1 MGEIFMIKNIIFDL
15 GNVLIRFK
23 PEEFVN
29 KNIKKEY
36 REKFFNAVF
45 KGQEWADLDRGVLE
59 YSDAVKS
66 FSEKI
71 PECSSEIK
79 KLFDNYILDVLEPIE
94 KNIEIMKS
102 LKGKYKLFV
111 LSNFHYPAF
120 DYIFKNWEFFKYFDG
135 KVVSGHCK
143 LLKPEK
149 KIYEL
154 LCSTYS
160 LKPNECVFIDDTKAN
175 IETAEEFGINGIHL
189 TDINILEEKL
199 KENNLI

>member
-1 MGEIFMIKNIIFDL
+1 MIKNIIFDL
-15 GNVLIRFK
+15 GNVLIGFK
-23 PEEFVN
+23 PEEFIN
-29 KNIKKEY
+29 KNIKEEY
-36 REKFFNAVF
+36 REKFFNVVF

-59 YSDAVKS
+59 YNDAIKI

-71 PECSSEIK
+71 PECSLEIK
-79 KLFDNYILDVLEPIE
+79 KFFDNYILDALEPIE

-102 LKGKYKLFV
+102 LKGKYKLYV

-135 KVVSGHCK
+135 KIVSGHCK

-149 KIYEL
+149 EIYKL

-160 LKPNECVFIDDTKAN
+160 LKPDECVFIDDTKVN
-175 IETAEEFGINGIHL
+175 IEAAEKFGIKGIHL

>member
-1 MGEIFMIKNIIFDL
+1 MIKNIIFDL
-15 GNVLIRFK
+15 GNVLIGFK
-23 PEEFVN
+23 PEEFIN
-29 KNIKKEY
+29 KNIKEEY
-36 REKFFNAVF
+36 REKFFNVVF

-59 YSDAVKS
+59 YSDAVKI
-66 FSEKI
+66 FSERV

-102 LKGKYKLFV
+102 LKGKYKLYI

-149 KIYEL
+149 EIYEL
-154 LCSTYS
+154 LCSIYS

-175 IETAEEFGINGIHL
+175 IEAAEEFGINGIHL
-189 TDINILEEKL
+189 TDTNILEEKL

>member
-1 MGEIFMIKNIIFDL
+1 MIKNIIFDL

-59 YSDAVKS
+59 YSDAVKI

-154 LCSTYS
+154 LCLTYS
-160 LKPNECVFIDDTKAN
+160 LKPNECVFIDDTKVN
-175 IETAEEFGINGIHL
+175 IESAEKFGIRGIHL

>member
-1 MGEIFMIKNIIFDL
+1 MIKNIIFDL

-23 PEEFVN
+23 PEEFIN

-36 REKFFNAVF
+36 REKFFNVIF

-59 YSDAVKS
+59 YSDVVKI

-154 LCSTYS
+154 LCLTYS

-175 IETAEEFGINGIHL
+175 IEAAEEFGINGIHL

>member
-1 MGEIFMIKNIIFDL
+1 MIKNIIFDL

-59 YSDAVKS
+59 YSDAVKI

-135 KVVSGHCK
+135 KIVSGHCK

-149 KIYEL
+149 EIYKL

-160 LKPNECVFIDDTKAN
+160 LKPDECVFIDDTKVN
-175 IETAEEFGINGIHL
+175 IESAEKFGIRGIHL

>member
-1 MGEIFMIKNIIFDL
+1 MIKNIIFDL

-59 YSDAVKS
+59 YSDAVKI

-111 LSNFHYPAF
+111 LSNFHYLAF

-135 KVVSGHCK
+135 KIVSGHCK

-149 KIYEL
+149 EIYEL

-160 LKPNECVFIDDTKAN
+160 LNPIECVFIDDTKAN
-175 IETAEEFGINGIHL
+175 IEAAEKFGIKGIHL

>member
-1 MGEIFMIKNIIFDL
+1 MIKNIIFDL

-36 REKFFNAVF
+36 REKFFNVIF

-59 YSDAVKS
+59 YSDAVKI

-135 KVVSGHCK
+135 KIVSGHCK

-149 KIYEL
+149 EIYEL

-160 LKPNECVFIDDTKAN
+160 LNPIECVFIDDTKAN
-175 IETAEEFGINGIHL
+175 IEAAEEFGINGIHL

>member
-23 PEEFVN
+23 PEEFIN

-59 YSDAVKS
+59 YSDAVKI

-154 LCSTYS
+154 LCLTYS

-175 IETAEEFGINGIHL
+175 IEAAEEFGINGIHL

>member
-1 MGEIFMIKNIIFDL
+1 MIKNIIFDL

-45 KGQEWADLDRGVLE
+45 KGQEWADLDRGILE
-59 YSDAVKS
+59 YSDAVKI

-154 LCSTYS
+154 LCLTYS

-175 IETAEEFGINGIHL
+175 IEAAEEFGINGIHL

>member
-1 MGEIFMIKNIIFDL
+1 MIKNIIFDL

-59 YSDAVKS
+59 YSDAVKI

-154 LCSTYS
+154 LCLTYS

-175 IETAEEFGINGIHL
+175 IEAAEEFGINGIHL

>member
-1 MGEIFMIKNIIFDL
+1 MIKNIIFDL

-23 PEEFVN
+23 PEEFIN

-36 REKFFNAVF
+36 REKFFNVIF

-59 YSDAVKS
+59 YSDAVKI

-120 DYIFKNWEFFKYFDG
+120 DYIFENWEFFKYFDG

-154 LCSTYS
+154 LCLTYS

-175 IETAEEFGINGIHL
+175 IEAAEKFGINGIHL

>member
-1 MGEIFMIKNIIFDL
+1 MIKNIIFDL

-59 YSDAVKS
+59 YSDAVKI

-135 KVVSGHCK
+135 KIVSGHCK

-154 LCSTYS
+154 LCLTYS

-175 IETAEEFGINGIHL
+175 IEAAEEFGINGIHL

>member
-1 MGEIFMIKNIIFDL
+1 MIKNIIFDL

-36 REKFFNAVF
+36 REKFFNVIF
-45 KGQEWADLDRGVLE
+45 KGQEWADLDRGILE
-59 YSDAVKS
+59 YSDAVKI

-154 LCSTYS
+154 LCLTYS
-160 LKPNECVFIDDTKAN
+160 LKPNECVFIDDTKVN
-175 IETAEEFGINGIHL
+175 IEAAEEFGINGIHL

>member
-1 MGEIFMIKNIIFDL
+1 MIKNIIFDL

-23 PEEFVN
+23 PEEFIN
-29 KNIKKEY
+29 KNIKEEY
-36 REKFFNAVF
+36 REKFFNVVF

-59 YSDAVKS
+59 YNDAIKI

-71 PECSSEIK
+71 PECSLEIK
-79 KLFDNYILDVLEPIE
+79 KFFDNYILDALEPIE

-102 LKGKYKLFV
+102 LKGKYKLYV

-135 KVVSGHCK
+135 KIVSGHCK

-149 KIYEL
+149 EIYKL

-160 LKPNECVFIDDTKAN
+160 LKPDECVFIDDTKVN
-175 IETAEEFGINGIHL
+175 IESAEKFGIRGIHL

>member
-1 MGEIFMIKNIIFDL
+1 MIKNIIFDL

-59 YSDAVKS
+59 YSDAVKI

-160 LKPNECVFIDDTKAN
+160 LKPNECVFIDDTKTN
-175 IETAEEFGINGIHL
+175 IEAAEEFGINGIHL

>member
-1 MGEIFMIKNIIFDL
+1 MIKNIIFDL

-59 YSDAVKS
+59 YSDAVKI

-149 KIYEL
+149 EIYEL

-160 LKPNECVFIDDTKAN
+160 LNPIECVFIDDTKAN
-175 IETAEEFGINGIHL
+175 IEAAEKFGIKGIHL

>member
-1 MGEIFMIKNIIFDL
+1 MIKNIIFDL
-15 GNVLIRFK
+15 GKVLINFK

-29 KNIKKEY
+29 KNIKEEY
-36 REKFFNAVF
+36 REKFFNVVF

-59 YSDAVKS
+59 YNDAIKI

-71 PECSSEIK
+71 PECSLEIK
-79 KLFDNYILDVLEPIE
+79 KIFDNYILDVLEPIE

-102 LKGKYKLFV
+102 LKGKYKLYV

-135 KVVSGHCK
+135 KIVSGHCK

-149 KIYEL
+149 EIYKL

-160 LKPNECVFIDDTKAN
+160 LKPDECVFIDDTKVN
-175 IETAEEFGINGIHL
+175 IEAAEKFGIKGIHL

>member
-1 MGEIFMIKNIIFDL
+1 MEVTFMIKNIIFDL

-23 PEEFVN
+23 PEEFIN
-29 KNIKKEY
+29 KNIKEEY
-36 REKFFNAVF
+36 REKFFNVIF

-59 YSDAVKS
+59 YNDAIKI

-71 PECSSEIK
+71 PECSLEIK
-79 KLFDNYILDVLEPIE
+79 KFFDNYILDALEPIE

-102 LKGKYKLFV
+102 LKGKYKLYV

-135 KVVSGHCK
+135 KIVSGHCK

-149 KIYEL
+149 EIYKL

-160 LKPNECVFIDDTKAN
+160 LKPDECVFIDDTKVN
-175 IETAEEFGINGIHL
+175 IESAEKFGIRGIHL

>member
-1 MGEIFMIKNIIFDL
+1 MFCFTFL
-15 GNVLIRFK
+15 FK

-36 REKFFNAVF
+36 REKFFNVIF
-45 KGQEWADLDRGVLE
+45 KGQEWADLDRGILE
-59 YSDAVKS
+59 YSDAVKI

-154 LCSTYS
+154 LCLTYS

-175 IETAEEFGINGIHL
+175 IEAAEEFGINGIHL

>member
-1 MGEIFMIKNIIFDL
+1 MIKNIIFDL

-23 PEEFVN
+23 PEEFIN

-45 KGQEWADLDRGVLE
+45 KGQEWADLDKGVLE
-59 YSDAVKS
+59 YSDAVKI

-154 LCSTYS
+154 LCLTYS
-160 LKPNECVFIDDTKAN
+160 LKPNECVFIDDTKVN
-175 IETAEEFGINGIHL
+175 IEAAEEFGINGIHL

>member
-1 MGEIFMIKNIIFDL
+1 MIKNIIFDL

-36 REKFFNAVF
+36 REKFFNVIF
-45 KGQEWADLDRGVLE
+45 KGQEWADLDRGILE
-59 YSDAVKS
+59 YSDAVKI

-120 DYIFKNWEFFKYFDG
+120 DYIFENWEFFKYFDG

-154 LCSTYS
+154 LCLTYS
-160 LKPNECVFIDDTKAN
+160 LKPNECVFIDDTKVN
-175 IETAEEFGINGIHL
+175 IKAAEEFGINGIHL

>member
-1 MGEIFMIKNIIFDL
+1 MIKNIIFDL

-23 PEEFVN
+23 PEEFIN

-59 YSDAVKS
+59 YSDAVKI

-175 IETAEEFGINGIHL
+175 IKAAEKFGIKGIHL

>member
-1 MGEIFMIKNIIFDL
+1 MIKNIIFDL

-23 PEEFVN
+23 PEEFIN
-29 KNIKKEY
+29 KNIKEEY
-36 REKFFNAVF
+36 REKFFNVVF

-59 YSDAVKS
+59 YNDAIKI

-71 PECSSEIK
+71 PECSLEIK
-79 KLFDNYILDVLEPIE
+79 KFFDNYILDALEPIE

-102 LKGKYKLFV
+102 LKEKYKLYI

-120 DYIFKNWEFFKYFDG
+120 DYIFKNWKFFKYFDG
-135 KVVSGHCK
+135 KIVSGHCK
-143 LLKPEK
+143 FLKPEK
-149 KIYEL
+149 EIYEL
-154 LCSTYS
+154 LCSTYF
-160 LKPNECVFIDDTKAN
+160 LIPNECIFIDDTKAN
-175 IETAEEFGINGIHL
+175 IESAEKFGIRGIHL

>member
-1 MGEIFMIKNIIFDL
+1 MIKNIIFDL

-59 YSDAVKS
+59 YSDAVKI

-175 IETAEEFGINGIHL
+175 IEAAEEFGINGIHL

>member
-1 MGEIFMIKNIIFDL
+1 MIKNIIFDL

-175 IETAEEFGINGIHL
+175 IEAAEKFGIKGIHL

>member
-1 MGEIFMIKNIIFDL
+1 MIKNIIFDL

-23 PEEFVN
+23 PEEFIN

-36 REKFFNAVF
+36 REKFFNVIF

-59 YSDAVKS
+59 YSDAVKI

-154 LCSTYS
+154 LCLTYS

-175 IETAEEFGINGIHL
+175 IEAAEEFGINGIHL

>member
-1 MGEIFMIKNIIFDL
+1 MIKNIIFDL

-59 YSDAVKS
+59 YSDAVKI

-154 LCSTYS
+154 LCLTYS

-175 IETAEEFGINGIHL
+175 IEAAEEFGINGIHL
-189 TDINILEEKL
+189 TDTNILEEKL

>member
-1 MGEIFMIKNIIFDL
+1 MIKNIIFDL

-36 REKFFNAVF
+36 REKFFNVIF
-45 KGQEWADLDRGVLE
+45 KGQEWADLDRGILE
-59 YSDAVKS
+59 YSDAVKI

-135 KVVSGHCK
+135 KIVSGHCK

-160 LKPNECVFIDDTKAN
+160 LKPNECVFIDDTKVN
-175 IETAEEFGINGIHL
+175 IEAAEEFGINGIHL

>member
-1 MGEIFMIKNIIFDL
+1 MIKNIIFDL

-23 PEEFVN
+23 PEEFIN
-29 KNIKKEY
+29 KNIKEEY
-36 REKFFNAVF
+36 REKFFNVIF

-59 YSDAVKS
+59 YNDAIKI

-71 PECSSEIK
+71 PECSLEIK
-79 KLFDNYILDVLEPIE
+79 KFFDNYILDALEPIE

-102 LKGKYKLFV
+102 LKEKYKLYV

-135 KVVSGHCK
+135 KIVSGHCK

-149 KIYEL
+149 EIYKL

-160 LKPNECVFIDDTKAN
+160 LKPDECVFIDDTKVN
-175 IETAEEFGINGIHL
+175 IESAEKFGIRGIHL

>member
-1 MGEIFMIKNIIFDL
+1 MIKNIIFDL

-59 YSDAVKS
+59 YSDAVKI

-154 LCSTYS
+154 LCLTYS
-160 LKPNECVFIDDTKAN
+160 LKPNECVFIDDTKVN
-175 IETAEEFGINGIHL
+175 IEAAEEFGINGIHL

>member
-1 MGEIFMIKNIIFDL
+1 MIKNIIFDL

-59 YSDAVKS
+59 YSDAVKI

>member
-1 MGEIFMIKNIIFDL
+1 MIKNIIFDL

-36 REKFFNAVF
+36 REKFFNVIF
-45 KGQEWADLDRGVLE
+45 KGQEWADLDRGILE
-59 YSDAVKS
+59 YSDAVKI

-154 LCSTYS
+154 LCLTYS

-175 IETAEEFGINGIHL
+175 IKAAEEFGINGIHL

>member
-1 MGEIFMIKNIIFDL
+1 MIINIIFDL

-59 YSDAVKS
+59 YSDAVKI

-160 LKPNECVFIDDTKAN
+160 LKPNECVFIDDTKTN
-175 IETAEEFGINGIHL
+175 IEAAEEFGINGIHL

>member
-1 MGEIFMIKNIIFDL
+1 MIKNIIFDL

-36 REKFFNAVF
+36 REKFFNVIF

-59 YSDAVKS
+59 YSDAVKI

-154 LCSTYS
+154 LCLTYS

-175 IETAEEFGINGIHL
+175 IKAAEEFGINGIHL

>member
-1 MGEIFMIKNIIFDL
+1 MIKNIIFDL
-15 GNVLIRFK
+15 GKVLINFK
-23 PEEFVN
+23 PEEFAE
-29 KNIKKEY
+29 KNIKEEY
-36 REKFFNAVF
+36 REKFFNVVF

-59 YSDAVKS
+59 YSDAVKI

-71 PECSSEIK
+71 PECSSEIE

-102 LKGKYKLFV
+102 LKGKYKLYI

-135 KVVSGHCK
+135 KIVSGHCK
-143 LLKPEK
+143 FLKPEK
-149 KIYEL
+149 EIYEL
-154 LCSTYS
+154 LCSSYS
-160 LKPNECVFIDDTKAN
+160 LNPDECVFIDDTKVN
-175 IETAEEFGINGIHL
+175 IEAAEKFGIKGIHL